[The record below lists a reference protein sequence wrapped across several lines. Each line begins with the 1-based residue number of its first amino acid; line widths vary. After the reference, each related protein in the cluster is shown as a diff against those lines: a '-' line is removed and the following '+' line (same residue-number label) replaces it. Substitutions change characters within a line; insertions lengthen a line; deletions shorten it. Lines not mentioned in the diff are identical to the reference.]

1 MLDLLRSGH
10 GRQKIHLTPDFKRDL
25 GWFAK
30 FLPTYN
36 GISLYDHK
44 HIDVTLEIDSCLTGF
59 GGRSGDCVYH
69 LPIQRGFRNWS
80 IVHLETVNILLA
92 IRIFKLQWTGKRV
105 LIQCDNEAVVTVLR
119 SGKTHDPYLSACA
132 RNIWYAAAAGDID
145 LQYVH
150 IRGID
155 NQVADV
161 LSRWQGTIDQLNLL
175 HSHVQRP
182 VWLSVSYEMLDL
194 DPEL

>member
-1 MLDLLRSGH
+1 M
-10 GRQKIHLTPDFKRDL
+10 
-25 GWFAK
+25 
-30 FLPTYN
+30 
-36 GISLYDHK
+36 
-44 HIDVTLEIDSCLTGF
+44 
-59 GGRSGDCVYH
+59 
-69 LPIQRGFRNWS
+69 
-80 IVHLETVNILLA
+80 VNILLA

-119 SGKTHDPYLSACA
+119 SGKMCDPYISACA
-132 RNIWYAAAAGDID
+132 RNIWYAAAAADID

-175 HSHVQRP
+175 HSHV
-182 VWLSVSYEMLDL
+182 
-194 DPEL
+194 